1 MRMSDIEIS
10 CNCHSLIPSP
20 KTAAICEGTFK
31 KFDRDIKAL
40 TALRPQDFTFFD
52 ANRVLRNKEDGSIK
66 MKNKGQNI
74 YQRGQGFYE
83 SNKWGFGNTNK
94 RFIEVY
100 QKQFQKTRV
109 LALNTLG
116 PKMFGVGDFWI
127 FQPILETKETL
138 TLG

>member
-31 KFDRDIKAL
+31 KFEANIKSL

-74 YQRGQGFYE
+74 YQRG
-83 SNKWGFGNTNK
+83 
-94 RFIEVY
+94 
-100 QKQFQKTRV
+100 
-109 LALNTLG
+109 
-116 PKMFGVGDFWI
+116 
-127 FQPILETKETL
+127 
-138 TLG
+138 